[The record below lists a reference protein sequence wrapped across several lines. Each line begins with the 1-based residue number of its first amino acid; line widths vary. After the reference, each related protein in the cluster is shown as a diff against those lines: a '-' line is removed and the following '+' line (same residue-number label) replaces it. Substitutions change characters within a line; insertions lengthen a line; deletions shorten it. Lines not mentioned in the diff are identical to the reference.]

1 MRFLAVPCALR
12 LRVTGGFALVAMEE
26 WASLIGPRGESRADG
41 ETLHRAA
48 RKSAVLQRTR
58 AAWPIPPVWQGLA
71 AAICLCVA
79 KLAGV
84 ASIPDRS
91 TAHESVLL
99 EANARGAFRIAP
111 ARCQSPP
118 RPDPSEIIELA
129 KNDINNI
136 VFQYY

>member
-1 MRFLAVPCALR
+1 M
-12 LRVTGGFALVAMEE
+12 
-26 WASLIGPRGESRADG
+26 
-41 ETLHRAA
+41 
-48 RKSAVLQRTR
+48 
-58 AAWPIPPVWQGLA
+58 A

-84 ASIPDRS
+84 ASFPDRS

-99 EANARGAFRIAP
+99 EANARGACRIGP

-129 KNDINNI
+129 KNDIGNI